1 MTKGNKKEIDLSS
14 RIDVTSRMGNGQ
26 ARKVLSEILNNN
38 PNFISYLTHCKD
50 QMKARRLIAGDVF
63 NVLSVGKIIDE
74 PEFVNGS
81 WRYRVQTKNITVV
94 IAFRKPNHV
103 AVVTT
108 WRN

>member
-38 PNFISYLTHCKD
+38 PNFHCKD